1 VRFRRSTTEPPSV
14 DDVATITERLAVLLS
29 AGVSP
34 ASCWHH
40 LSVSGENSV
49 LTGAALAARDGES
62 VSSAIAREAALG
74 HAETAGAWRG
84 VACAWYVATECG
96 APLAD
101 SLRDLATSFRS
112 IGEIQRELAVALAGP
127 QATARMV
134 MLLPVVGVLFGMILG
149 FNTLETL
156 FATFPGFGCLVVG
169 TLLMVLGSRWNRRM
183 IHAAEP
189 TDLAPG
195 LAIDLMA
202 IAVTGG
208 GSIDRASEVV
218 ENARR
223 RYHISEPDSGL
234 VAGVLDLAQA
244 AGVPAAELLRNEAA
258 LQRRKARSDG
268 QRTSAVLAVRLM
280 IPLGLCVLPAFMLLG
295 VAPLVMAV
303 VSSTFSTL

>member
-1 VRFRRSTTEPPSV
+1 
-14 DDVATITERLAVLLS
+14 
-29 AGVSP
+29 
-34 ASCWHH
+34 
-40 LSVSGENSV
+40 
-49 LTGAALAARDGES
+49 
-62 VSSAIAREAALG
+62 
-74 HAETAGAWRG
+74 
-84 VACAWYVATECG
+84 
-96 APLAD
+96 
-101 SLRDLATSFRS
+101 
-112 IGEIQRELAVALAGP
+112 
-127 QATARMV
+127 
-134 MLLPVVGVLFGMILG
+134 
-149 FNTLETL
+149 
-156 FATFPGFGCLVVG
+156 
-169 TLLMVLGSRWNRRM
+169 M

-223 RYHISEPDSGL
+223 RYRIGEPDSGL
-234 VAGVLDLAQA
+234 VSGVLDLAQA